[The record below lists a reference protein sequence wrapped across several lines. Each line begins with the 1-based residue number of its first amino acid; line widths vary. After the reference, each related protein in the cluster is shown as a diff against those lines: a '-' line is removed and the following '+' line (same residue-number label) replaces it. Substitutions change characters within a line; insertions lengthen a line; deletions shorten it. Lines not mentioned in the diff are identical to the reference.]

1 MDIYRIYTIS
11 ADGDATLQ
19 KELHN
24 ASDRAAVEAAM
35 ALLQSLP
42 EERTWRLEVE
52 RGEAAHAADRWRSN
66 SLR

>member
-1 MDIYRIYTIS
+1 MDIYRIYTVS
-11 ADGDATLQ
+11 ADGDATLL

-42 EERTWRLEVE
+42 EERVWRLEVE
-52 RGEAAHAADRWRSN
+52 RGGVLAADRWGSN
-66 SLR
+66 GLR